1 MSFQVVVSNNA
12 DQKYRQKIKAGGH
25 SLVSDISQEKG
36 GTEEGFDPHELLL
49 ASLGACTSITVK
61 MYAERKGYPL
71 KDVTVTLREEKI
83 ADPENESRSMPKIVR
98 EIALSGDLTDE
109 QVESL
114 KTIADKCPIHKLL
127 SGPKQIATEV
137 ARAGQAQPAG

>member
-1 MSFQVVVSNNA
+1 MTFQVVVSNSA

-25 SLVSDISQEKG
+25 SLVSDISAEQG

-83 ADPENESRSMPKIVR
+83 ADPENESRSMPKIIR
-98 EIALSGDLTDE
+98 EIALTGELTDE

-127 SGPKQIATEV
+127 SGPKQISTEV

>member
-1 MSFQVVVSNNA
+1 MSLQVVVSNSA
-12 DQKYRQKIKAGGH
+12 DQKYLQKIKAGGH
-25 SLVSDISQEKG
+25 ALVSDISAEQG

-49 ASLGACTSITVK
+49 ASLGACTSITIK

-71 KDVTVTLREEKI
+71 KDVTIKLREEKI
-83 ADPENESRSMPKIVR
+83 ADPENESRSMPKIIR
-98 EIALSGDLTDE
+98 EIELSGDLTDE
-109 QVESL
+109 QVDSL
-114 KTIADKCPIHKLL
+114 RTIADKCPIHKLL